1 MRCARHPL
9 AVKSLARQIPL
20 STVGMAHT
28 STCEGLHCAATPMYA
43 LIRGRSHGG
52 TPSDLLDP
60 DLSPV
65 E

>member
-1 MRCARHPL
+1 MD
-9 AVKSLARQIPL
+9 
-20 STVGMAHT
+20 HT
-28 STCEGLHCAATPMYA
+28 SMCEDLHCAATPMYA